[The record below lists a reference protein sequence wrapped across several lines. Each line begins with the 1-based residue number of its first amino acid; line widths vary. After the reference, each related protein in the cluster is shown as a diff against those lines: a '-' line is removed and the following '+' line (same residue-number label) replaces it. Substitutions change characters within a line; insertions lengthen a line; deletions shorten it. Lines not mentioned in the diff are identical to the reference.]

1 MVTVESTR
9 RKYKKLLELHMKVP
23 QKALRLIFFLSAWLM
38 VFHIFDWY
46 QIWAFKSHS
55 SSFKTHT
62 GIIYHCNRKISN
74 FVKIQ
79 TLTDQSLWS
88 WKSVLFHI
96 DTMDEVKLPKWR
108 TLRLKNCANFHFSR
122 PHTPLEQH
130 TEKVKL
136 QLNLL
141 LCKGNNYTKYF
152 SFELD
157 KLAKRSLNQL
167 NDHFIE

>member
-1 MVTVESTR
+1 MR

-23 QKALRLIFFLSAWLM
+23 QKALRLLF
-38 VFHIFDWY
+38 FHIFDWY

-62 GIIYHCNRKISN
+62 GITYHCNIREIRN

-136 QLNLL
+136 EFNLF
-141 LCKGNNYTKYF
+141 LCKVTIIQNITVWNLT
-152 SFELD
+152 S
-157 KLAKRSLNQL
+157 
-167 NDHFIE
+167 